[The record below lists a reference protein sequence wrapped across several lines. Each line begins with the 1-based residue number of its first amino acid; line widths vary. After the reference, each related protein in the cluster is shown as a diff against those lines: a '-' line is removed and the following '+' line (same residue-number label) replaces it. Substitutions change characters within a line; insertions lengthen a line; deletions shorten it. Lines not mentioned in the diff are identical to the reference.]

1 MYAVNSNYYEKYKII
16 SKRETVFKKQNTLI
30 LEIESELTKCKCPK
44 CGEISNEYS
53 VTYYRDIED
62 VPYNFMSIWLHI
74 YVHKFKCNNPNCP
87 KKYFDEVLP
96 FARKHK
102 VKTDNYIRFILS
114 LSIFMSSTATSLIL
128 SLLGSTVSADAIDLI
143 VHNIEIKDDKDI
155 DGIGV
160 DDVSHRKGQ
169 TYLTAIYDLKDHHL
183 IALLDGRDAE
193 EFEKW
198 LKEHPKVKTIAR
210 DRASAY
216 ATAIN
221 KVLPECT
228 QIADRFHLF
237 KNLIEYLKEIF
248 YKEVPE
254 KIFIKDGQILDK
266 GVKKVPSEIANI
278 DLKKLEEMDY
288 DNSLPTDENGNIIEF
303 DNRRRDF
310 DSKQY
315 VEQAE
320 RRVQKKIMIKELRER
335 LKNSTCHETKEI
347 AKEFNISIFSL
358 RKYKKMTEDEVENID
373 KIKVYKKS
381 SSMMDD
387 SSNII
392 YKMLKDNIPQE
403 YIFAYVKQKGCQA
416 SDRYLLDY
424 INLVAKNNNFPYKEK
439 RNYIKLAY
447 PKDVTVITRYE
458 LLKYLLTLD
467 DSKRK
472 NKDIENNIKI
482 IVKKYPIVKD
492 VQMIFKDFHDTIFS
506 NDEEMLDMFI
516 EVYKNKINAFCNGL
530 EKDIAAIKNAISS
543 EISSGFVEGNN
554 NKFKLIKRILYGKSN
569 LVNLFKKCYL
579 SFAVTLDDF
588 DISLLIEDV
597 LNPHKKDKLI

>member
-1 MYAVNSNYYEKYKII
+1 MYEVNSNYYEKYKII
-16 SKRETVFKKQNTLI
+16 NKRETIFKKQNTLI
-30 LEIESELTKCKCPK
+30 LEIESELTECKCPE
-44 CGEISNEYS
+44 CGEVSKEYS

-74 YVHKFKCNNPNCP
+74 HVHKFRCNNPNCP

-143 VHNIEIKDDKDI
+143 IYNIEIKDDKDI
-155 DGIGV
+155 EEIGV
-160 DDVSHRKGQ
+160 DDVSNRKGR
-169 TYLTAIYDLKDHHL
+169 TYLTAIYDLNDHHL

-193 EFEKW
+193 ELEKW
-198 LKEHPKVKTIAR
+198 LKEHPKIKTIAR

-228 QIADRFHLF
+228 QVADRFHLF
-237 KNLIEYLKEIF
+237 KNLIEDLKEIF
-248 YKEVPE
+248 YEQVPD

-266 GVKKVPSEIANI
+266 EVKKVPSEIANI
-278 DLKKLEEMDY
+278 DLEKIDEMKY
-288 DNSLPTDENGNIIEF
+288 DNTKPLDENGNIIEF
-303 DNRRRDF
+303 DNRIRDF

-320 RRVQKKIMIKELRER
+320 RRVQKKLMIKKLRER

-347 AKEFNISIFSL
+347 AKEFNISTRSL
-358 RKYKKMTEDEVENID
+358 KKYEKMTEDEVENID

-381 SSMMDD
+381 KSLMDD
-387 SSNII
+387 SSNMI
-392 YKMLKDNIPQE
+392 YKMLKDDIPQE
-403 YIFAYVKQKGCQA
+403 YIFVYVKQNGCKA
-416 SDRYLLDY
+416 SDRYILDY
-424 INLVAKNNNFPYKEK
+424 INLVAKNNNFPYKK
-439 RNYIKLAY
+439 RKTHIKLEY

-467 DSKRK
+467 DSKKK
-472 NKDIENNIKI
+472 NKDIENNIEI

-516 EVYKNKINAFCNGL
+516 EVYKNKINTFCKGL
-530 EKDIAAIKNAISS
+530 EKDIAAVKNAISL
-543 EISSGFVEGNN
+543 EINSGFVEGNN

-569 LVNLFKKCYL
+569 LVNLFKRCYL
-579 SFAVTLDDF
+579 SFAVTLDNF
-588 DISLLIEDV
+588 DISLLVEDI
-597 LNPHKKDKLI
+597 LNPQKKTS